1 MAYLDVSPMMTSLR
15 TNPEDFAIAEG
26 WLRHIPSRHDFKFD
40 PDGNVHL
47 RAQCDCSHLAV
58 RTEQGRELAGAYHH
72 WEAHY
77 WRPLLINREFASHF
91 RRSPVRQFLIDVT
104 AWLHRRL
111 QQQQQQQQHAP
122 RGQVTA
128 LHPAE

>member
-1 MAYLDVSPMMTSLR
+1 MAYLDVSPMITSLR
-15 TNPEDFAIAEG
+15 TIPEDFEVAEG
-26 WLRHIPSRHDFKFD
+26 WLHHIPSRHDFKFD

-47 RAQCDCSHLAV
+47 RAQCDCSHLAIQ
-58 RTEQGRELAGAYHH
+58 TEQGRELAGAYRH

-91 RRSPVRQFLIDVT
+91 RRSALRQFLIDVT
-104 AWLHRRL
+104 AWLQRRL
-111 QQQQQQQQHAP
+111 QQQPQHHAP
-122 RGQVTA
+122 RGRMTA

>member
-15 TNPEDFAIAEG
+15 TTPEDFEINDG
-26 WLRHIPSRHDFKFD
+26 WLHHKPSRHDFKFD
-40 PDGNVHL
+40 PDGNVQL
-47 RAQCDCSHLAV
+47 RAQCDCAQLSVQA
-58 RTEQGRELAGAYHH
+58 EQGRTLAAAYRH

-77 WRPLLINREFASHF
+77 WRPLLINQEFASHF
-91 RRSPVRQFLIDVT
+91 RRSAVRQFLIDVA

-111 QQQQQQQQHAP
+111 MQAPHRHAP
-122 RGQVTA
+122 SARMTA

>member
-15 TNPEDFAIAEG
+15 TAPEDFEIRDG
-26 WLRHIPSRHDFKFD
+26 WLHHIPSRHDFRFD
-40 PDGNVHL
+40 PNGSVQL
-47 RAQCDCSHLAV
+47 RAQCDCAHLAIQ
-58 RTEQGRELAGAYHH
+58 TEQERELSTAYGH

-77 WRPLLINREFASHF
+77 WRPLMINREFASHF
-91 RRSPVRQFLIDVT
+91 RRSRLRQFLLDVT

-111 QQQQQQQQHAP
+111 QQQSHRHAP
-122 RGQVTA
+122 RARVTA

>member
-1 MAYLDVSPMMTSLR
+1 MAYLDVSPMITSLR
-15 TNPEDFAIAEG
+15 TTPEDFEIAEG

-47 RAQCDCSHLAV
+47 RAQCDCAHLAIQ
-58 RTEQGRELAGAYHH
+58 TEQGRELASSYHH

-91 RRSPVRQFLIDVT
+91 RRSALRQFLIDVV
-104 AWLHRRL
+104 ARL
-111 QQQQQQQQHAP
+111 QRLLQQQQQQQHAP
-122 RGQVTA
+122 RGRMTA